1 MQPLSG
7 SSSNALPSL
16 LPDEILLMLCFGT
29 SFPMKRC
36 LVWDTFKSHP
46 LQVKNSSGMTVLEF
60 LSPASREGR
69 KQFCR
74 ADRTGSQTLI
84 SINQRGFAED
94 EGVIFHVR
102 SWPSVLSAAVMEWHQ
117 TVTPGWRRDPVT
129 TEDTRISPAQE
140 VHDKNRGTGMMEVPE
155 K

>member
-1 MQPLSG
+1 MQLLSG
-7 SSSNALPSL
+7 SSTNALPSL
-16 LPDEILLMLCFGT
+16 LLDEILLMLCFGT
-29 SFPMKRC
+29 SFPRKRC
-36 LVWDTFKSHP
+36 LVWDNFKSHP

-94 EGVIFHVR
+94 KGVIFHVR
-102 SWPSVLSAAVMEWHQ
+102 SWPSVLSAAVLGWHQ
-117 TVTPGWRRDPVT
+117 TTTPSWRKHPSML
-129 TEDTRISPAQE
+129 ESLLQ
-140 VHDKNRGTGMMEVPE
+140 
-155 K
+155 